1 MSRVAFHHM
10 QHDCNMSLAAF
21 NVVFTCLGSQ
31 CTSVFF
37 AAQNLDLFASFH
49 LVEAAWKKKVPA
61 ALQGAAVNSQ
71 MASTSL
77 RFYADVSKLN
87 TGQFKLTCISLLQ
100 PASNRIGHRQ
110 LDSDC
115 ISKIPQALIT
125 VARNK
130 QFLLQIASEENRFDC
145 SLWKRLKHRCN

>member
-1 MSRVAFHHM
+1 MIA
-10 QHDCNMSLAAF
+10 
-21 NVVFTCLGSQ
+21 TCLLQRSMLFSPVWGLNAPQFSLQ
-31 CTSVFF
+31 HRIWM
-37 AAQNLDLFASFH
+37 NLDLFASFH

-71 MASTSL
+71 MASTLL

-130 QFLLQIASEENRFDC
+130 QFLLQIASEENRFDF